1 MPKVKLTPRKV
12 SKMKCPM
19 CPYRTETPDI
29 MKTHLVSCGL
39 QMIDRKPIKCTL
51 CPFKTTKMVYLRRHT
66 KMMHDEKVEAA
77 SQSLRSE
84 LNLSD
89 SGSSDWDK
97 DPDIDIAVDEPN
109 SVSQMVDKE
118 KSKSAK
124 SDAFGDLEKPSNA
137 DTSNQIDLELGRI
150 VRRQTKPVLPGRKR
164 HEPIFPLVALG
175 KSADLNRNSET
186 QEEITKDFTPL
197 LNNENLSTVNSLQI
211 LTSDASV
218 QTDFPKHTKVT
229 KTIVEYFKDNATVKE
244 ITEDS
249 FDYY

>member
-1 MPKVKLTPRKV
+1 
-12 SKMKCPM
+12 
-19 CPYRTETPDI
+19 
-29 MKTHLVSCGL
+29 
-39 QMIDRKPIKCTL
+39 
-51 CPFKTTKMVYLRRHT
+51 
-66 KMMHDEKVEAA
+66 
-77 SQSLRSE
+77 
-84 LNLSD
+84 
-89 SGSSDWDK
+89 
-97 DPDIDIAVDEPN
+97 
-109 SVSQMVDKE
+109 MVDKE

-137 DTSNQIDLELGRI
+137 DTSNQIDLELGQI

-197 LNNENLSTVNSLQI
+197 LNNENLSTVNTLQI

-249 FDYY
+249 FDY